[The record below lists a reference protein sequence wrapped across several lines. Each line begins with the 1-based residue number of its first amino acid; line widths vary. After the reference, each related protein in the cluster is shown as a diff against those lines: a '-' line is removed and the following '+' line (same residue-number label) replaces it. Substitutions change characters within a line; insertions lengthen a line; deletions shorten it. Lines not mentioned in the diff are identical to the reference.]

1 MLFNCIASNPV
12 DGKGF
17 FSCAH
22 HVFRIF
28 LFSRFRCFLFSIPFV
43 FTSILLGF
51 LFHKVFHIIFFC
63 TLRCLIELDVRIFSS
78 LFLHHKLNIFAAS
91 LPSLCRLI
99 EFASFFFEYYP
110 FGSFFFGFG
119 FYLLF
124 LVLSQTQYTFCLS
137 RCVILQEFCLRCRFH
152 HCVVWLNRSCVRLRF
167 CMPHNSATWQNEIN
181 RQNKKKNKKQN
192 HK

>member
-28 LFSRFRCFLFSIPFV
+28 FFSLFRCFLFSIPIV

-51 LFHKVFHIIFFC
+51 LFHKVFHIIFFPLYAVWSNWMCVFFFSFLAC
-63 TLRCLIELDVRIFSS
+63 TS
-78 LFLHHKLNIFAAS
+78 LTFLL
-91 LPSLCRLI
+91 LLCRRFAVSSNLL
-99 EFASFFFEYYP
+99 ASFLNTIRLAVFFR
-110 FGSFFFGFG
+110 FG

-152 HCVVWLNRSCVRLRF
+152 HCVVCSQSKLC
-167 CMPHNSATWQNEIN
+167 ATAFLYATQFGYMAKW
-181 RQNKKKNKKQN
+181 NKSTK
-192 HK
+192 

>member
-28 LFSRFRCFLFSIPFV
+28 FFSWFRCFLFSIPFV

-63 TLRCLIELDVRIFSS
+63 TLRCLIELDVRIFLLFSCITS
-78 LFLHHKLNIFAAS
+78 LTFL
-91 LPSLCRLI
+91 LPLCRRFAVSSNLL
-99 EFASFFFEYYP
+99 ASFLNTIRLAV
-110 FGSFFFGFG
+110 FFFGFG

-152 HCVVWLNRSCVRLRF
+152 HCVV
-167 CMPHNSATWQNEIN
+167 
-181 RQNKKKNKKQN
+181 
-192 HK
+192 